1 MTKMKSKKMTKST
14 FAIIIMGI
22 VMVAM
27 LAFGGTFAYF
37 TATAAPKSSSITT
50 GTIKLTV
57 NDVVTSSSTNAV
69 YGDVVLGAITYD
81 ATGTNAASYVF
92 VKLTATSTGATFTE
106 LFGADLAV
114 KEGWTK
120 VDGLTLDANTTV
132 YSREVAATGATTYPF
147 LDELKITAS
156 PNWVQDGEQPKEMNA
171 SVTVTLAAKSIQKTG
186 LATAADAYNA
196 LTW

>member
-1 MTKMKSKKMTKST
+1 
-14 FAIIIMGI
+14 MGI

-81 ATGTNAASYVF
+81 ATGTKAASYVF